1 MNRTLLAIAS
11 PRNRTMVSMQKVART
26 ISAARYPTKSI
37 QDIGLSFAAA
47 AQMKKISAP
56 GPEALDPGAWASC
69 DLTGALVSVGRRR
82 HCGCRRF
89 FGSVGR
95 VLAQAHKRKY
105 GQRTGAI
112 DDQHTPG
119 PISRPPAVFPR
130 QPAPEPLHHGGLHP
144 CQDDY
149 PLLTDLPKV
158 R

>member
-11 PRNRTMVSMQKVART
+11 PRNGTMVSMQKVART

-37 QDIGLSFAAA
+37 QDIGLSFSRC
-47 AQMKKISAP
+47 SADEKSSAL
-56 GPEALDPGAWASC
+56 GPEALGPGAWASC

-89 FGSVGR
+89 LWSGGP

-119 PISRPPAVFPR
+119 PISRHAAVFRR
-130 QPAPEPLHHGGLHP
+130 QRAP
-144 CQDDY
+144 
-149 PLLTDLPKV
+149 
-158 R
+158 

>member
-11 PRNRTMVSMQKVART
+11 PRNGTMVSMQKVART

-37 QDIGLSFAAA
+37 QDIGQSFAC
-47 AQMKKISAP
+47 SADEKSSAL
-56 GPEALDPGAWASC
+56 GPEALGPGAWASC

-95 VLAQAHKRKY
+95 VLAQARKCKY

-112 DDQHTPG
+112 DDQHTPR
-119 PISRPPAVFPR
+119 PISRHAAVFPR
-130 QPAPEPLHHGGLHP
+130 PRAPEPLPHW
-144 CQDDY
+144 
-149 PLLTDLPKV
+149 

>member
-11 PRNRTMVSMQKVART
+11 PRNGTMVSMQKVART

-37 QDIGLSFAAA
+37 QDMGLPLAAA
-47 AQMKKISAP
+47 SADEKSSAL
-56 GPEALDPGAWASC
+56 GPEALGPGAWASC

-82 HCGCRRF
+82 HRGCSRL

-95 VLAQAHKRKY
+95 VLAQAHKPKY

-119 PISRPPAVFPR
+119 PISRHAAVFRR
-130 QPAPEPLHHGGLHP
+130 QRAP
-144 CQDDY
+144 
-149 PLLTDLPKV
+149 
-158 R
+158 